1 MMKDIYLFSQRLK
14 KSRKLM
20 KLTQAGLAKKL
31 YVSKSTEQRWEE
43 AIRVPNKEMLERI
56 SMILDVGVDYLLGLQ
71 NRRRVRYT
79 YEPVINADTK
89 EVSYMKILK

>member
-1 MMKDIYLFSQRLK
+1 MMKDIYLFSHRLK
-14 KSRKLM
+14 RARKLK
-20 KLTQAGLAKKL
+20 KLTQAELAKKL

-56 SMILDVGVDYLLGLQ
+56 SMILDVDIDYLLGLQ
-71 NRRRVRYT
+71 NRRRARYT

>member
-1 MMKDIYLFSQRLK
+1 MTDIYLFSHRLK
-14 KSRKLM
+14 RARKLM
-20 KLTQAGLAKKL
+20 KLTQEQLANQL

-56 SMILDVGVDYLLGLQ
+56 SMALDVDSDYLLGLQ

-79 YEPVINADTK
+79 YEPVMSALTK
-89 EVSYMKILK
+89 KVTYMKVLK

>member
-1 MMKDIYLFSQRLK
+1 MMKDIYLFSHRLK
-14 KSRKLM
+14 RARKLM

-56 SMILDVGVDYLLGLQ
+56 SMILDVDIDYLLGLQ
-71 NRRRVRYT
+71 NRRRVKFT
-79 YEPVINADTK
+79 YQPVVNADTK
-89 EVSYMKILK
+89 EVSYMKVLK

>member
-1 MMKDIYLFSQRLK
+1 
-14 KSRKLM
+14 M
-20 KLTQAGLAKKL
+20 KLTQAGLAQKL
-31 YVSKSTEQRWEE
+31 YVSKSTEQCWEE

-56 SMILDVGVDYLLGLQ
+56 SMILDVDIDYLLGLQ

-79 YEPVINADTK
+79 YKPVINADTK

>member
-1 MMKDIYLFSQRLK
+1 MMKDIYLLSHRLK
-14 KSRKLM
+14 RARKLK

-56 SMILDVGVDYLLGLQ
+56 SMILDVDIDYLLGLQ
-71 NRRRVRYT
+71 NRRRVRFT
-79 YEPVINADTK
+79 YEPVINAVTK
-89 EVSYMKILK
+89 EVSYMKVLK

>member
-1 MMKDIYLFSQRLK
+1 
-14 KSRKLM
+14 M
-20 KLTQAGLAKKL
+20 KLTQAGLAQKL
-31 YVSKSTEQRWEE
+31 YVSKSTEQCWEE

-56 SMILDVGVDYLLGLQ
+56 SMILDVDIDYLLGLQ

-79 YEPVINADTK
+79 YESVINADTK